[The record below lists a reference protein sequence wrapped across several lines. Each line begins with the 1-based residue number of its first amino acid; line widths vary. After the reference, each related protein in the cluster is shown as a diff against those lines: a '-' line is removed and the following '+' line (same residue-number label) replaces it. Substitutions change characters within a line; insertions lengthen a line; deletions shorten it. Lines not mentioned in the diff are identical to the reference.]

1 MLFPAHVEALR
12 LEMVERVWKG
22 STVVGPLPELMCDI
36 MAYIPKPA
44 LTLDCPMEKIIID
57 VYKFPKDIFVVG
69 GGVFAIPEDL
79 LSLVL
84 KSVYPSSESIMLA
97 SPDKPG
103 IVKAFHVDTS
113 VSRVYALFKMGGG
126 AMQLVESCLTDGGG
140 LQGVPIATDP

>member
-12 LEMVERVWKG
+12 LEMVERVWKE

-44 LTLDCPMEKIIID
+44 IIMG
-57 VYKFPKDIFVVG
+57 VSKFPKHIFADG
-69 GGVFAIPEDL
+69 GGVFAIFEDS

-84 KSVYPSSESIMLA
+84 KRVYPPDESIMLA

-113 VSRVYALFKMGGG
+113 VSY
-126 AMQLVESCLTDGGG
+126 QLPPIRRQVI
-140 LQGVPIATDP
+140 VPLRILIADDH

>member
-12 LEMVERVWKG
+12 VEMVERVWKE

-36 MAYIPKPA
+36 
-44 LTLDCPMEKIIID
+44 EIIID
-57 VYKFPKDIFVVG
+57 VNKFPKDIFVVG
-69 GGVFAIPEDL
+69 GGVFAIFEDS

-84 KSVYPSSESIMLA
+84 QWVYPPSESMMLA

-113 VSRVYALFKMGGG
+113 
-126 AMQLVESCLTDGGG
+126 
-140 LQGVPIATDP
+140 